1 MPFKRKR
8 FSLSAREAFSFPK
21 DERLLRRAE
30 FVNLNRSGRH
40 CHTRHFITITR
51 KNELGIT
58 RLGVTASKKVGNA
71 VKRNRAKR
79 LIREF
84 YRLNKARFPQG
95 YDIIVIA
102 KKGAGYL
109 NFQKAEKELEEIVA

>member
-1 MPFKRKR
+1 MPFNPER
-8 FSLSAREAFSFPK
+8 FSTTFRKAFSFPK
-21 DERLLRRAE
+21 CERLLRRAD
-30 FVNLNRSGRH
+30 FVNTNRSGKR
-40 CHTRHFITITR
+40 CHMRHFIAIAG

-71 VKRNRAKR
+71 IRRNRAKR

-84 YRLNKARFPQG
+84 YRLNKARLPQG
-95 YDIIVIA
+95 YDIVVIA

-109 NFQKAEKELEEIVA
+109 NYRKAEKELEEIVV

>member
-1 MPFKRKR
+1 M
-8 FSLSAREAFSFPK
+8 
-21 DERLLRRAE
+21 RRAE
-30 FVNLNRSGRH
+30 FVNVNRFGKRSYTG
-40 CHTRHFITITR
+40 HFIAIAR
-51 KNELGIT
+51 ENELGIT

-84 YRLNKARFPQG
+84 YRLNKARLPKG
-95 YDIIVIA
+95 YDIVIIA

-109 NFQKAEKELEEIVA
+109 DYRKAAKELEEIVA

>member
-1 MPFKRKR
+1 MPFEPKR
-8 FSLSAREAFSFPK
+8 FSQGARGAYSFPK
-21 DERLLRRAE
+21 PERLLRRAE

-40 CHTRHFITITR
+40 CHMRHFIAITR

-84 YRLNKARFPQG
+84 YRLNKARLPQG

-109 NFQKAEKELEEIVA
+109 NFHKAEKELEEIVA

>member
-1 MPFKRKR
+1 MPFNPER
-8 FSLSAREAFSFPK
+8 FSTTFRKTFSFPK
-21 DERLLRRAE
+21 CERLLRRTD
-30 FVNLNRSGRH
+30 FVNVNRSGKR
-40 CHTRHFITITR
+40 CHMRHFIAIAS

-71 VKRNRAKR
+71 VQRNRAKR

-84 YRLNKARFPQG
+84 YRLNKARLPKG
-95 YDIIVIA
+95 YDIVVIA

-109 NFQKAEKELEEIVA
+109 NFRKAEKELEKIVA

>member
-1 MPFKRKR
+1 MPCKPKR
-8 FSLSAREAFSFPK
+8 FSPDFRVSRSFPK
-21 DERLLRRAE
+21 QERLLFRTE
-30 FVNLNRSGRH
+30 FVNVNRFGKRR
-40 CHTRHFITITR
+40 HTRHFIAITR
-51 KNELGIT
+51 ENELGIT

-84 YRLNKARFPQG
+84 YRLNKARLPKG
-95 YDIIVIA
+95 HDIVIIA

-109 NFQKAEKELEEIVA
+109 DYRKAEQELEEIVT

>member
-1 MPFKRKR
+1 MPSKPNR
-8 FSLSAREAFSFPK
+8 FSTSLQRAFSFPK
-21 DERLLRRAE
+21 SERLLRRAD
-30 FVNLNRSGRH
+30 FVNANRSGRR
-40 CHTRHFITITR
+40 CHMRHFIAIAG

-84 YRLNKARFPQG
+84 YRLNKARLPQG
-95 YDIIVIA
+95 YDIVVIA

-109 NFQKAEKELEEIVA
+109 NFRKAEKELEKIVV

>member
-1 MPFKRKR
+1 MSFEPNR
-8 FSLSAREAFSFPK
+8 FPPGLRGAFSFPK
-21 DERLLRRAE
+21 NERLLCHAD
-30 FVNLNRSGRH
+30 FVNANRSGKR
-40 CHTRHFITITR
+40 CHVRHFIVIAG
-51 KNELGIT
+51 KNTLGIT

-84 YRLNKARFPQG
+84 YRLNKARLPQG
-95 YDIIVIA
+95 YDIVVIA

-109 NFQKAEKELEEIVA
+109 NFRKAEKELEKIVV

>member
-1 MPFKRKR
+1 M
-8 FSLSAREAFSFPK
+8 
-21 DERLLRRAE
+21 
-30 FVNLNRSGRH
+30 
-40 CHTRHFITITR
+40 RHFIAIAG

-84 YRLNKARFPQG
+84 YRLNKARLPKG
-95 YDIIVIA
+95 YDIVVIA

-109 NFQKAEKELEEIVA
+109 NLRKAEKELEEIIA

>member
-1 MPFKRKR
+1 M
-8 FSLSAREAFSFPK
+8 
-21 DERLLRRAE
+21 
-30 FVNLNRSGRH
+30 
-40 CHTRHFITITR
+40 RHFIAIAR
-51 KNELGIT
+51 KNGLGIT

-84 YRLNKARFPQG
+84 YRLNKARLPQG
-95 YDIIVIA
+95 YDIVVIA

-109 NFQKAEKELEEIVA
+109 DFHKAEKELAEIIA

>member
-1 MPFKRKR
+1 M
-8 FSLSAREAFSFPK
+8 
-21 DERLLRRAE
+21 RRAE

-84 YRLNKARFPQG
+84 YRLNKARLPQG

-109 NFQKAEKELEEIVA
+109 NFQKAEKELEEIVT

>member
-1 MPFKRKR
+1 M
-8 FSLSAREAFSFPK
+8 
-21 DERLLRRAE
+21 
-30 FVNLNRSGRH
+30 
-40 CHTRHFITITR
+40 RHFIAIAR
-51 KNELGIT
+51 KNGLGIT

-84 YRLNKARFPQG
+84 YRLNKARLPQG
-95 YDIIVIA
+95 YDFVVIA

-109 NFQKAEKELEEIVA
+109 DFHKAEKELAEIIA

>member
-1 MPFKRKR
+1 MPFKPKR
-8 FSLSAREAFSFPK
+8 FSTDLQRAFSFPK
-21 DERLLRRAE
+21 RERLLRRAD
-30 FVNLNRSGRH
+30 FVNANRSGKR
-40 CHTRHFITITR
+40 CHMRHFIALAR

-84 YRLNKARFPQG
+84 YRLNKAHLPQG
-95 YDIIVIA
+95 YDIVVIA

-109 NFQKAEKELEEIVA
+109 SFRKAEKELEKIVV